1 MATIRQ
7 LSSGNWN
14 AQVRVKGKPA
24 QSKTFPTEEAAQH
37 WAKQQ
42 EALTKEH
49 KSHTIYSLGMSYC
62 QARLLGRGSYHH
74 ALQMVEHLS
83 VAFPSPS
90 KTSPPSR

>member
-24 QSKTFPTEEAAQH
+24 QSKTFPTEEAAQQ
-37 WAKQQ
+37 WARQQ

-62 QARLLGRGSYHH
+62 QAGSTPL
-74 ALQMVEHLS
+74 ARTLS
-83 VAFPSPS
+83 SKLTPS
-90 KTSPPSR
+90 